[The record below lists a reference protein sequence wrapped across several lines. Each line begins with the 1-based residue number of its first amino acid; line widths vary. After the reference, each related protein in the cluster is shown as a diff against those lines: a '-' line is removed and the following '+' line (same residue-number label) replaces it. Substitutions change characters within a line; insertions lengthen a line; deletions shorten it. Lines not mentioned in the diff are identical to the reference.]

1 MVIVEKYGGT
11 SVDNPEKIQKIT
23 KHLKELHEEGKQ
35 VIVIV
40 SAASKR
46 TDELLSKARTIDPMV
61 TGRELDMLLS
71 TGESESASLLAI
83 SLEKAKIKAISLSAF
98 QIPIIA
104 SNDYQQA
111 RILKIFKDRITEH
124 LNQNKVVIV
133 PGFQG
138 LTIDGD
144 IVTLGRGGSDTIAV
158 ALAKEFDAPCYI
170 YTDVEGVYTIDPKNH
185 PDASLIS
192 EIGYDE
198 MLNMALLGG
207 KVLAPMAARLAKTY
221 EVDVIIGSLGK
232 HPQTCLAKEIEARPR
247 VLGIAS
253 QDLWE
258 VTIEGFS
265 QELIDDFKE
274 LVFIEQVNLL
284 TVKNERGK
292 LTVRYKQ
299 SDDNLVK
306 AIIKLLNLFPSSKIK
321 LSQIALVYE
330 PVPTKDNQTQGV
342 IDELSNLSLDFWEV
356 VSENKYLKI
365 IVEEKNKTLI
375 ENHFKVFFNLINKTK
390 DDVM

>member
-1 MVIVEKYGGT
+1 M
-11 SVDNPEKIQKIT
+11 
-23 KHLKELHEEGKQ
+23 
-35 VIVIV
+35 
-40 SAASKR
+40 
-46 TDELLSKARTIDPMV
+46 
-61 TGRELDMLLS
+61 
-71 TGESESASLLAI
+71 
-83 SLEKAKIKAISLSAF
+83 
-98 QIPIIA
+98 
-104 SNDYQQA
+104 
-111 RILKIFKDRITEH
+111 
-124 LNQNKVVIV
+124 
-133 PGFQG
+133 
-138 LTIDGD
+138 
-144 IVTLGRGGSDTIAV
+144 
-158 ALAKEFDAPCYI
+158 
-170 YTDVEGVYTIDPKNH
+170 
-185 PDASLIS
+185 
-192 EIGYDE
+192 
-198 MLNMALLGG
+198 
-207 KVLAPMAARLAKTY
+207 
-221 EVDVIIGSLGK
+221 
-232 HPQTCLAKEIEARPR
+232 
-247 VLGIAS
+247 
-253 QDLWE
+253 WE

-284 TVKNERGK
+284 TVKNERVK

>member
-1 MVIVEKYGGT
+1 M
-11 SVDNPEKIQKIT
+11 
-23 KHLKELHEEGKQ
+23 
-35 VIVIV
+35 
-40 SAASKR
+40 
-46 TDELLSKARTIDPMV
+46 
-61 TGRELDMLLS
+61 
-71 TGESESASLLAI
+71 
-83 SLEKAKIKAISLSAF
+83 
-98 QIPIIA
+98 
-104 SNDYQQA
+104 
-111 RILKIFKDRITEH
+111 
-124 LNQNKVVIV
+124 
-133 PGFQG
+133 
-138 LTIDGD
+138 
-144 IVTLGRGGSDTIAV
+144 
-158 ALAKEFDAPCYI
+158 
-170 YTDVEGVYTIDPKNH
+170 
-185 PDASLIS
+185 
-192 EIGYDE
+192 
-198 MLNMALLGG
+198 
-207 KVLAPMAARLAKTY
+207 APMAARLAKTY

>member
-46 TDELLSKARTIDPMV
+46 TDFETLLSKMAWKNNRPYGNG
-61 TGRELDMLLS
+61 TGTRYASS

-207 KVLAPMAARLAKTY
+207 KVLAPMARTTCKT
-221 EVDVIIGSLGK
+221 
-232 HPQTCLAKEIEARPR
+232 
-247 VLGIAS
+247 
-253 QDLWE
+253 
-258 VTIEGFS
+258 
-265 QELIDDFKE
+265 
-274 LVFIEQVNLL
+274 
-284 TVKNERGK
+284 
-292 LTVRYKQ
+292 
-299 SDDNLVK
+299 
-306 AIIKLLNLFPSSKIK
+306 
-321 LSQIALVYE
+321 
-330 PVPTKDNQTQGV
+330 
-342 IDELSNLSLDFWEV
+342 
-356 VSENKYLKI
+356 
-365 IVEEKNKTLI
+365 
-375 ENHFKVFFNLINKTK
+375 
-390 DDVM
+390 